1 MNEDQNSAAPRIL
14 VVEDEAVIAMD
25 IEDRLERMG
34 YDVVGNAANGD
45 RAIKLA
51 EHDEPDLTLM
61 DIHIR
66 GDRDG
71 IEIAAIFASDFDIPC
86 VFLTAYSDEATIQR
100 AIRTQANGYLLKPFQ
115 DREMRAT
122 IELALFKHKTERQL
136 TEYRTAIEEKVAK
149 LEQALKDV
157 RQLKEL
163 LPICA
168 WCMNIRREDGYWE
181 EVSRYISSHSNTRFT
196 HGICG
201 SCLDKVN
208 TEDLWPPNV
217 GPSDGC
223 APAQSLREGRLHPCI
238 DVLSEY
244 RQRHRP
250 IGKHHVVEFAQV
262 EAVSES
268 VACRLS

>member
-1 MNEDQNSAAPRIL
+1 MSHDPTPDMPKIL

-34 YDVVGNAANGD
+34 YEVVGNATNGEQ
-45 RAIKLA
+45 AIKLA
-51 EHDEPDLTLM
+51 ERHRPDLALM

-71 IEIAAIFASDFDIPC
+71 IEVAAIVAERFDIPC

-122 IELALFKHKTERQL
+122 IELALTKHKTSRQL
-136 TEYRTAIEEKVAK
+136 AEYRTALEEKVAE
-149 LEQALKDV
+149 LEQALTDV

-168 WCMNIRREDGYWE
+168 WCKDVRREDGYWE
-181 EVSRYISSHSNTRFT
+181 EVTRYISSNSNTRFT
-196 HGICG
+196 HGICT
-201 SCLDKVN
+201 SCLDKVR
-208 TEDLWPPNV
+208 TEEL
-217 GPSDGC
+217 
-223 APAQSLREGRLHPCI
+223 
-238 DVLSEY
+238 
-244 RQRHRP
+244 
-250 IGKHHVVEFAQV
+250 
-262 EAVSES
+262 
-268 VACRLS
+268 

>member
-1 MNEDQNSAAPRIL
+1 MSHDPTPGMPKIL

-34 YDVVGNAANGD
+34 YEVVGNATNGEQ
-45 RAIKLA
+45 AIKLA
-51 EHDEPDLTLM
+51 ERHRPDLALM

-71 IEIAAIFASDFDIPC
+71 IEVAAIVAERFDIPC

-122 IELALFKHKTERQL
+122 IELALTKHNTSRQL
-136 TEYRTAIEEKVAK
+136 AEYRTALEEKVAE

-168 WCMNIRREDGYWE
+168 WCKDVRREDGYWE
-181 EVSRYISSHSNTRFT
+181 EVTRYISSNSNTRFT
-196 HGICG
+196 HGICT
-201 SCLDKVN
+201 SCLDKVR
-208 TEDLWPPNV
+208 TEEL
-217 GPSDGC
+217 
-223 APAQSLREGRLHPCI
+223 
-238 DVLSEY
+238 
-244 RQRHRP
+244 
-250 IGKHHVVEFAQV
+250 
-262 EAVSES
+262 
-268 VACRLS
+268 

>member
-1 MNEDQNSAAPRIL
+1 MSHDPTPAMPKIL

-34 YDVVGNAANGD
+34 YEVVGNATNGEQ
-45 RAIKLA
+45 AIKLA
-51 EHDEPDLTLM
+51 ERHRPDLALM

-71 IEIAAIFASDFDIPC
+71 IEVAAIVAERFDIPC

-122 IELALFKHKTERQL
+122 IELALTKHNTSRQL
-136 TEYRTAIEEKVAK
+136 AEYRTALEEKVAE

-168 WCMNIRREDGYWE
+168 WCKDVRREDGYWE
-181 EVSRYISSHSNTRFT
+181 EVTRYISSNSNTRFT
-196 HGICG
+196 HGICT
-201 SCLDKVN
+201 SCLDKV
-208 TEDLWPPNV
+208 
-217 GPSDGC
+217 
-223 APAQSLREGRLHPCI
+223 R
-238 DVLSEY
+238 SE
-244 RQRHRP
+244 
-250 IGKHHVVEFAQV
+250 E
-262 EAVSES
+262 
-268 VACRLS
+268 L

>member
-1 MNEDQNSAAPRIL
+1 MNGDQHGAEPRIL

-34 YDVVGNAANGD
+34 YVVVGSAADGD
-45 RAIKLA
+45 RAVKLA
-51 EHDEPDLTLM
+51 ELHKPDLALM

-71 IEIAAIFASDFDIPC
+71 IEVAEIFARDFNIPC
-86 VFLTAYSDEATIQR
+86 IFLTAYSDEATIQR
-100 AIRTQANGYLLKPFQ
+100 AIRTQANGYLLKPFH

-122 IELALFKHKTERQL
+122 VELALFKHKTARQL
-136 TEYRTAIEEKVAK
+136 SEYRTALEEKVAE
-149 LEQALKDV
+149 LEEALRDV

-168 WCMNIRREDGYWE
+168 WCKNIRREDGYWE

-201 SCLDKVN
+201 TCSVKVEA
-208 TEDLWPPNV
+208 EDL
-217 GPSDGC
+217 
-223 APAQSLREGRLHPCI
+223 
-238 DVLSEY
+238 
-244 RQRHRP
+244 
-250 IGKHHVVEFAQV
+250 
-262 EAVSES
+262 
-268 VACRLS
+268 

>member
-1 MNEDQNSAAPRIL
+1 MSHDPTPDMPKIL

-34 YDVVGNAANGD
+34 YEVVGNATNGEQ
-45 RAIKLA
+45 AIKLA
-51 EHDEPDLTLM
+51 ERHRPDLALM

-71 IEIAAIFASDFDIPC
+71 IEVAAIVAERFDIPC

-122 IELALFKHKTERQL
+122 IELALTKHNTSRQL
-136 TEYRTAIEEKVAK
+136 AEYRTALEEKVAE

-168 WCMNIRREDGYWE
+168 WCKDVRREDGYWE
-181 EVSRYISSHSNTRFT
+181 EVTRYISSNSNTRFT
-196 HGICG
+196 HGICT
-201 SCLDKVN
+201 SCLDKVR
-208 TEDLWPPNV
+208 TEEL
-217 GPSDGC
+217 
-223 APAQSLREGRLHPCI
+223 
-238 DVLSEY
+238 
-244 RQRHRP
+244 
-250 IGKHHVVEFAQV
+250 
-262 EAVSES
+262 
-268 VACRLS
+268 

>member
-1 MNEDQNSAAPRIL
+1 MSHDPTPAMPKIL

-34 YDVVGNAANGD
+34 YEVVGNATNGEQ
-45 RAIKLA
+45 AIKLA
-51 EHDEPDLTLM
+51 ERHRPDLALM

-71 IEIAAIFASDFDIPC
+71 IEVAAIVAERFDIPC

-122 IELALFKHKTERQL
+122 IELALTKHNTSRQL
-136 TEYRTAIEEKVAK
+136 AEYRTALEEKVAE

-168 WCMNIRREDGYWE
+168 WCKDVRREDGYWE
-181 EVSRYISSHSNTRFT
+181 EVTRYISSNSNTRFT
-196 HGICG
+196 HGICT
-201 SCLDKVN
+201 SCLDKVR
-208 TEDLWPPNV
+208 TEEL
-217 GPSDGC
+217 
-223 APAQSLREGRLHPCI
+223 
-238 DVLSEY
+238 
-244 RQRHRP
+244 
-250 IGKHHVVEFAQV
+250 
-262 EAVSES
+262 
-268 VACRLS
+268 